1 MKQRKKK
8 KKHNKLL
15 YLCKNKLDCIEMLV
29 SQSITDSDI
38 SHEEFKAIMNEKK
51 IMTIKIKCDRKKIK

>member
-1 MKQRKKK
+1 MKQKKKK

-15 YLCKNKLDCIEMLV
+15 YLCKDELDCIEMLV

-51 IMTIKIKCDRKKIK
+51 IMTIKN